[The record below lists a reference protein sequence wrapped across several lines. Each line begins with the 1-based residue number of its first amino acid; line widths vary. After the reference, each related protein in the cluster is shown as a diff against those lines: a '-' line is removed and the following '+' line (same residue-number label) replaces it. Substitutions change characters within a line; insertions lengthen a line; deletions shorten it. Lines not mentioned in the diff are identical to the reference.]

1 MPTKVALAL
10 YLDIERLVET
20 VSGMSTKVDLT
31 YKNKRVHV
39 ETVSKMST
47 EVAFI

>member
-20 VSGMSTKVDLT
+20 VSGMSTRVDIYSISLSDP
-31 YKNKRVHV
+31 R
-39 ETVSKMST
+39 
-47 EVAFI
+47 